1 MTLRELLKD
10 NKLPVKVRHRS
21 FEEGEF
27 LCVTAFNT
35 KYMLVVHRLRR
46 ADKEDV
52 YGLDFLPDSSWE
64 LYQEPRPKKKMYAYI
79 CVDYSL
85 NGSQVFFYPSL
96 NEPQDKETIKYYRA
110 PNLDTEIEE

>member
-10 NKLPVKVRHRS
+10 KTLPVKVRHRS

-35 KYMLVVHRLRR
+35 KYMLVVHRWRR

-64 LYQEPRPKKKMYAYI
+64 LYQEPRPKKKMYAYLRESF
-79 CVDYSL
+79 DTYRMDL
-85 NGSQVFFYPSL
+85 VFFV
-96 NEPQDKETIKYYRA
+96 KEKPPEVVSTTFYRA
-110 PNLDTEIEE
+110 PNLDTEVEE